1 VLSFLTSACKADF
14 FVIKFALWHSRA
26 QSQDSPKEG
35 RMTINW
41 RTVGLVAVLLIAV
54 ALAQTAIQMGP
65 QVRLEREYQALEE
78 RVGGLEGTVLAV
90 VSATCVKEASP
101 NPDVPLAH
109 PRVIFNH
116 TGFPFSHW
124 VEIVVRDQNGA
135 TLYRVVYSGPNET
148 GRTVFDG
155 EFSDISSRATHVFSP
170 DAGYTVRVWNH
181 PYEDGAPQ
189 FEERDLAYENWFS
202 VPVCR

>member
-1 VLSFLTSACKADF
+1 
-14 FVIKFALWHSRA
+14 
-26 QSQDSPKEG
+26 
-35 RMTINW
+35 MTINW
-41 RTVGLVAVLLIAV
+41 KTVAWIGLLAIALPVVLYAILKVFVLRLDEKLRVLPVLVAFC
-54 ALAQTAIQMGP
+54 TTGD
-65 QVRLEREYQALEE
+65 
-78 RVGGLEGTVLAV
+78 
-90 VSATCVKEASP
+90 SD
-101 NPDVPLAH
+101 NPDVPQSH
-109 PRVIFNH
+109 PQVIFNH
-116 TGFPFSHW
+116 TGFPFPHW
-124 VEIVVRDQNGA
+124 VEIVVRDESGA